1 MQAMEREL
9 ADAKQMLAQS
19 TGHSVMR
26 QKIEKQK
33 KTTRD
38 ALSYVAELKRE
49 RSIFQTPSKS
59 SISPNES
66 VSQIDEGEVEKE
78 SEKTRLREEKLMM
91 LLERSESK
99 K

>member
-9 ADAKQMLAQS
+9 ADAKQMLAES
-19 TGHSVMR
+19 TGHSVMK
-26 QKIEKQK
+26 QKIDKQK

-49 RSIFQTPSKS
+49 RSIFHTPSKP
-59 SISPNES
+59 SISLNES
-66 VSQIDEGEVEKE
+66 VSQIDEGDLEKE
-78 SEKTRLREEKLMM
+78 LEKTRLREEKLMM